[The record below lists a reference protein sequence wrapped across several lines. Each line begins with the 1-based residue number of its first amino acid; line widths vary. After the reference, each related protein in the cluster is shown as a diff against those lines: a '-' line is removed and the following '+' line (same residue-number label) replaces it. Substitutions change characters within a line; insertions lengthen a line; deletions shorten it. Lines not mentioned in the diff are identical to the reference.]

1 MASVSSNSNQT
12 LRNTKSQNGWNL
24 IRIEV
29 QEHRHTKYVIQATKT
44 VPLSNSFLLE
54 PLEVG
59 VEVTED
65 LTGVSTYKTNL
76 PENNGLG
83 YVEIAREVIDSQN

>member
-1 MASVSSNSNQT
+1 MASVSSNSKQT
-12 LRNTKSQNGWNL
+12 QKNTKSCSAWNL

-29 QEHRHTKYVIQATKT
+29 QEHKHTKYAIQATKT
-44 VPLSNSFLLE
+44 VPLSNSFILE

-65 LTGVSTYKTNL
+65 LTGVSTIKTNL
-76 PENNGLG
+76 HENNGLG
-83 YVEIAREVIDSQN
+83 NVEIASEVTDIQE